1 MRVRER
7 KGEKIKNTENDSVNR
22 TAFIFSFASVD
33 LARWNLR
40 EASMTPVPGT
50 HTPGST
56 SSEFPARCRW
66 ERVAGA
72 AASARER
79 ACAEEELGGVE
90 GAAGEM
96 QGLVRPGRGDGTP
109 ASVRAAS
116 RRERSPHF
124 RPRPR
129 TALVPRSFTRPYRVF
144 SCVYVLEER
153 GREGSL
159 LEEGRKRRER
169 R

>member
-1 MRVRER
+1 
-7 KGEKIKNTENDSVNR
+7 
-22 TAFIFSFASVD
+22 
-33 LARWNLR
+33 
-40 EASMTPVPGT
+40 MTPVPGT

-96 QGLVRPGRGDGTP
+96 QGLVRPGRGDGTS

-144 SCVYVLEER
+144 ADSCVYVLEER

-159 LEEGRKRRER
+159 LGGRKEEEGKEVILGARSEEKGLVDLA
-169 R
+169 

>member
-1 MRVRER
+1 
-7 KGEKIKNTENDSVNR
+7 
-22 TAFIFSFASVD
+22 
-33 LARWNLR
+33 
-40 EASMTPVPGT
+40 MTPVPGT

-129 TALVPRSFTRPYRVF
+129 TGSPHSFPGRSLDRIAYSPTPVFTSSRR
-144 SCVYVLEER
+144 EGER
-153 GREGSL
+153 GPCS
-159 LEEGRKRRER
+159 EEGRKEEEGKEVILGARSEEKGLVDLA
-169 R
+169 